1 LRGGDGERA
10 LGFDPAVSVIV
21 EAEVVEELPS
31 LIYRLV
37 LQNQASVLGHLAGND
52 ARNFVRLRPGDRVEV
67 DLSPH
72 DGTRGRIVKKI

>member
-1 LRGGDGERA
+1 M
-10 LGFDPAVSVIV
+10 IV

-31 LIYRLV
+31 LLYRLV
-37 LQNQASVLGHLAGND
+37 LGNQASVLGHLAGNE